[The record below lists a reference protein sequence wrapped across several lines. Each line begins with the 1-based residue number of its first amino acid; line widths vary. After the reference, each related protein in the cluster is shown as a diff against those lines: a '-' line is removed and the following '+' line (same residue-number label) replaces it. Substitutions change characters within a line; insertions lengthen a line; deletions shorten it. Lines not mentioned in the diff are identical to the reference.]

1 METKIGKVEEDE
13 TEQQQKI
20 QRTMYYTQFI
30 ERIPVPYI
38 HIH

>member
-13 TEQQQKI
+13 TETKNI
-20 QRTMYYTQFI
+20 MERTMFYTQFI